1 MSPRSCGGFL
11 AQRPPA
17 RDGVTRAR
25 LTPLLVAAFAA
36 VYLIWG
42 STFLAIRLAI
52 DTVPPL
58 AMAGVRFLIAG
69 ALLFPI
75 ALLTGDRGD
84 RLTPR
89 HWRSA
94 LVIGVL
100 LVTGGNGVLTFAE
113 LHVSSGV
120 VAMLVA
126 TVPIWMVALAHFRGL
141 QKTSRL
147 GAAGLVIGLI
157 GVGLM
162 LRPGSTGSAAPIWL
176 VFTLISPVSW
186 ALGSIYA
193 RSASMPRRPLLAT
206 SMEMLCGGAA
216 LCLIAAPLG
225 EWGQVHLAAISGLSV
240 AAFFYLVIP
249 GSIVGYSAYVYL
261 NRKVSPQAAS
271 SYAYVNPLV
280 AVLLGWGFLG
290 ESVTATIL
298 VAGALI
304 VIAVAV
310 LLAGGRRPSASGAE
324 ATCMEG
330 GQPEVA

>member
-1 MSPRSCGGFL
+1 M
-11 AQRPPA
+11 
-17 RDGVTRAR
+17 TRAR
-25 LTPLLVAAFAA
+25 PAPLLVAAFAA

-42 STFLAIRLAI
+42 STYLAIRLAI

-75 ALLTGDRGD
+75 ALLTGDRED

-94 LVIGVL
+94 LIIGVL
-100 LVTGGNGVLTFAE
+100 LVAGGNGVLTLAE

-126 TVPIWMVALAHFRGL
+126 TVPLWMVALAHFRGL
-141 QKTSRL
+141 QRVSRL
-147 GAAGLVIGLI
+147 GAAGLVVGLV

-162 LRPGSTGSAAPIWL
+162 LRPGSVGSAAPIWL
-176 VFTLISPVSW
+176 LFTLISPVSW
-186 ALGSIYA
+186 AVGSIYA
-193 RSASMPRRPLLAT
+193 RAASMPRRPLLAT

-216 LCLIAAPLG
+216 LCLIASVLG
-225 EWGQVHLAAISGLSV
+225 EWGQVHPAAITGLSV
-240 AAFFYLVIP
+240 AAFFYLVIA
-249 GSIVGYSAYVYL
+249 GSIIGYSAYVYL

-280 AVLLGWGFLG
+280 AVVLGWGFLG
-290 ESVTATIL
+290 ESVTATTL

-310 LLAGGRRPSASGAE
+310 LLAGGRRSSAS
-324 ATCMEG
+324 ATEVSCMEG

>member
-1 MSPRSCGGFL
+1 
-11 AQRPPA
+11 
-17 RDGVTRAR
+17 VTRAR
-25 LTPLLVAAFAA
+25 PAPLLVAAFAA
-36 VYLIWG
+36 VYLLWG
-42 STFLAIRLAI
+42 STYLAIRLAI

-58 AMAGVRFLIAG
+58 AMAGARFLIAG

-75 ALLTGDRGD
+75 ALATGDRGD

-100 LVTGGNGVLTFAE
+100 LVTGGNGVLTVAE

-126 TVPIWMVALAHFRGL
+126 TVPIWMVALAHLRGL
-141 QKTSRL
+141 QRVGWL
-147 GAAGLVIGLI
+147 GAAGLVVGLI

-162 LRPGSTGSAAPIWL
+162 LRPGSVGSAAPVWL
-176 VFTLISPVSW
+176 AFTLISPASW

-193 RSASMPRRPLLAT
+193 RGASMPRRPLLAT
-206 SMEMLCGGAA
+206 AMEMLCGGAA
-216 LCLIAAPLG
+216 LCVIAALLG
-225 EWGQVHLAAISGLSV
+225 EWGQVHPAAITGLSV
-240 AAFFYLVIP
+240 AAFFYLVIA
-249 GSIVGYSAYVYL
+249 GSVIGYSAYVYL

-280 AVLLGWGFLG
+280 AVALGWGFLG
-290 ESVTATIL
+290 ESVTATTL

-310 LLAGGRRPSASGAE
+310 LLAGGRRPSASAAE
-324 ATCMEG
+324 VTCMEG

>member
-1 MSPRSCGGFL
+1 MCPPGWSPCWSPPCRSG
-11 AQRPPA
+11 
-17 RDGVTRAR
+17 
-25 LTPLLVAAFAA
+25 
-36 VYLIWG
+36 
-42 STFLAIRLAI
+42 
-52 DTVPPL
+52 
-58 AMAGVRFLIAG
+58 
-69 ALLFPI
+69 
-75 ALLTGDRGD
+75 
-84 RLTPR
+84 
-89 HWRSA
+89 
-94 LVIGVL
+94 
-100 LVTGGNGVLTFAE
+100 
-113 LHVSSGV
+113 
-120 VAMLVA
+120 
-126 TVPIWMVALAHFRGL
+126 MVALAHFRGL

-310 LLAGGRRPSASGAE
+310 LLAGGRRPLGIRRRGHLHGGRPAGGGLTSGDRRRRAPW
-324 ATCMEG
+324 AQWPG
-330 GQPEVA
+330 DL

>member
-1 MSPRSCGGFL
+1 M
-11 AQRPPA
+11 
-17 RDGVTRAR
+17 RDGVARAR
-25 LTPLLVAAFAA
+25 PAPLLVAAFAA

-42 STFLAIRLAI
+42 STYLAIRLAI

-69 ALLFPI
+69 SLLFPI
-75 ALLTGDRGD
+75 ALATGDRTD
-84 RLTPR
+84 RVTGR

-126 TVPIWMVALAHFRGL
+126 TVPLWMVALAHLRGI
-141 QKTSRL
+141 QRVSRL
-147 GAAGLVIGLI
+147 GLAGLIVGLV

-162 LRPGSTGSAAPIWL
+162 LRPGSVGSAAPLWL
-176 VFTLISPVSW
+176 AFTLISPVSW
-186 ALGSIYA
+186 AIGSIYA
-193 RSASMPRRPLLAT
+193 RGATMPRRPLLAT
-206 SMEMLCGGAA
+206 AMEMLCGGAA
-216 LCLIAAPLG
+216 LCLIAALLG
-225 EWGQVHLAAISGLSV
+225 EWGQVHPEAISGLSV

-249 GSIVGYSAYVYL
+249 GSVIGYSAYVYL

-290 ESVTATIL
+290 ETVTATTL
-298 VAGALI
+298 AAGALI

-310 LLAGGRRPSASGAE
+310 LLAGGRRSASANE
-324 ATCMEG
+324 VTCMEG

>member
-1 MSPRSCGGFL
+1 
-11 AQRPPA
+11 
-17 RDGVTRAR
+17 VTRAR
-25 LTPLLVAAFAA
+25 PAPLLVAAFAA

-42 STFLAIRLAI
+42 STYLAIRLAI

-69 ALLFPI
+69 SLLFPL
-75 ALLTGDRGD
+75 ALLTGDRTD
-84 RLTPR
+84 RVTAR

-94 LVIGVL
+94 VVIGVL

-113 LHVSSGV
+113 QHVSSGV

-126 TVPIWMVALAHFRGL
+126 TVPLWMVALAHLRGI
-141 QKTSRL
+141 QHVSRM
-147 GAAGLVIGLI
+147 GAAGLVVGLV

-162 LRPGSTGSAAPIWL
+162 LRPGSVGSAAPVWL
-176 VFTLISPVSW
+176 AFTLISPVAW

-193 RSASMPRRPLLAT
+193 RGASMPRRPLLAT
-206 SMEMLCGGAA
+206 AMEMLCGGAA
-216 LCLIAAPLG
+216 LCVVAALLG
-225 EWGQVHLAAISGLSV
+225 EWGQVHPAAISGLSV

-261 NRKVSPQAAS
+261 NRTVSPQAAS

-280 AVLLGWGFLG
+280 AVALGWALLG
-290 ESVTATIL
+290 ETVTATTL

-304 VIAVAV
+304 VVAVAV
-310 LLAGGRRPSASGAE
+310 LLAGGRRTAGDATE
-324 ATCMEG
+324 ITCMEG

>member
-1 MSPRSCGGFL
+1 V
-11 AQRPPA
+11 
-17 RDGVTRAR
+17 RDGVARAR
-25 LTPLLVAAFAA
+25 PAPLLVAAFAA

-42 STFLAIRLAI
+42 STYLAIRLAI

-69 ALLFPI
+69 SLLFPI
-75 ALLTGDRGD
+75 ALATGDRTD
-84 RLTPR
+84 RVTGR

-126 TVPIWMVALAHFRGL
+126 TVPLWMVALAHLRGI
-141 QKTSRL
+141 QRVSRL
-147 GAAGLVIGLI
+147 GLAGLIVGLV

-162 LRPGSTGSAAPIWL
+162 LRPGSVGSAAPLWL
-176 VFTLISPVSW
+176 AFTLISPVSW
-186 ALGSIYA
+186 AIGSIYA
-193 RSASMPRRPLLAT
+193 RGATMPRRPLLAT
-206 SMEMLCGGAA
+206 AMEMLCGGAA
-216 LCLIAAPLG
+216 LCLIAALLG
-225 EWGQVHLAAISGLSV
+225 EWGQVHPEAISGLSV

-249 GSIVGYSAYVYL
+249 GSVIGYSAYVYL

-280 AVLLGWGFLG
+280 AVALGWGFLG
-290 ESVTATIL
+290 ETVTATTL
-298 VAGALI
+298 AAGALI

-310 LLAGGRRPSASGAE
+310 LLAGGRRSASAIE
-324 ATCMEG
+324 VTCMEG